1 MLRKRISEIKD
12 AYFDE
17 NLDLSVQAF
26 NLLGFAG
33 IAAGVVIGV
42 FSVVAGTGAVNVL
55 GNFSASA
62 LAAFLLI
69 YTRRTGR
76 YHAASVVTV
85 IAVFIVAFPA
95 MFFAAGGY
103 HSGMSCFFVF
113 AVLFTEMMLKG
124 REAAF
129 FVAAEFALYSG
140 CVVAAWRYPGLVLFF
155 DGELYFAADVIA
167 AFIVSSVILLAVLVL
182 YFRIYDNRQR
192 LLDEQNERL
201 KQLDRMKTEFLG
213 NVSHELRTPLTAVS
227 GYAQTAALHLAS
239 LPKSPDVMAA
249 AEKLEIIAGQAERLG
264 AMVNQVLD
272 MTRIEEGRMAW
283 NFEPCRVDRII
294 RETVRAHFPIL
305 SKNENELLVRTD
317 PELPEVLADAPR
329 ISEVVLNILANA
341 VRHTRRGSITVTAER
356 LDAGGIAVNVTDTG
370 EGISPKR
377 LPHVFERYNRPDGN
391 DSLRGDDTGTGL
403 GLYVSKLI
411 VKAHGGEIS
420 AESEPGNGTSIRF
433 TLPM

>member
-1 MLRKRISEIKD
+1 MLRNKISEIKD

-17 NLDLSVQAF
+17 NLDLRVQAF
-26 NLLGFAG
+26 NLLALAG
-33 IAAGVVIGV
+33 IGAGVIIGV
-42 FSVVAGTGAVNVL
+42 VGVIIRAGVVNVL

-69 YTRRTGR
+69 HARRTGR
-76 YHAASVVTV
+76 YHAACVVTV

-103 HSGMSCFFVF
+103 HSGMPCFFVF
-113 AVLFTEMMLKG
+113 AVLFTEMMLDG

-140 CVVAAWRYPGLVLFF
+140 CVAAAWRYPGLVSFF
-155 DGELYFAADVIA
+155 DGELYFAADVTA
-167 AFIVSSVILLAVLVL
+167 AFAVSSTLLLAVLVL

-201 KQLDRMKTEFLG
+201 KQLDRMRTEFLG

-227 GYAQTAALHLAS
+227 GCAQIAALHLAS
-239 LPKSPDVMAA
+239 LPKSPDVTAA
-249 AEKLEIIAGQAERLG
+249 AEKLEIIVGQAEKLG
-264 AMVNQVLD
+264 AMVSQVLD

-283 NFEPCRVDRII
+283 SFEPCRVDRII

-305 SKNENELLVRTD
+305 NKNENELLIRTD

-329 ISEVVLNILANA
+329 ISEVVL
-341 VRHTRRGSITVTAER
+341 
-356 LDAGGIAVNVTDTG
+356 
-370 EGISPKR
+370 
-377 LPHVFERYNRPDGN
+377 
-391 DSLRGDDTGTGL
+391 
-403 GLYVSKLI
+403 
-411 VKAHGGEIS
+411 
-420 AESEPGNGTSIRF
+420 
-433 TLPM
+433 